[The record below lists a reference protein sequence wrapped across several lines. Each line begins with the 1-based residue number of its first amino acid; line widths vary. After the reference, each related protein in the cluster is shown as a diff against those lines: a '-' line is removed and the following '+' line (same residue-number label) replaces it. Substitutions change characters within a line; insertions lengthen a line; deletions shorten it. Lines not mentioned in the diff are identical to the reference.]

1 MLIFFNL
8 KNEFYPCKTFA
19 YIYLRYFYECKN
31 NSLQKG
37 CCFFSL
43 HEFCRGV
50 YGTLHE
56 ELWRGR
62 GGCSLLHSHF

>member
-1 MLIFFNL
+1 MLIL

-19 YIYLRYFYECKN
+19 YIYLRSFYECEITVSK
-31 NSLQKG
+31 KVAV
-37 CCFFSL
+37 FSL

-50 YGTLHE
+50 YGTSHE